1 MPLLFSYG
9 TLQEEAV
16 QLSTFGRKLQG
27 QRDALVGFELSTLRI
42 EDPAFVATSGRSEHA
57 VVTFTGNGDHRVSG
71 MVFEVTDAEL
81 ASSDAYEPAGY
92 ARVQGMLA
100 SGTPAWVYARA

>member
-9 TLQEEAV
+9 TLQPEAV
-16 QLSTFGRKLQG
+16 QLSTFGRALRG
-27 QRDALVGFELSTLRI
+27 HRDELVGFELSTLRI
-42 EDPAFVATSGRSEHA
+42 EDPAFVATSGRSDHA
-57 VVTFTGNGDHRVSG
+57 VVTFTGNGEHRVAG

-92 ARVQGMLA
+92 ARVQGTLA
-100 SGTPAWVYARA
+100 SGKQAWVYARP